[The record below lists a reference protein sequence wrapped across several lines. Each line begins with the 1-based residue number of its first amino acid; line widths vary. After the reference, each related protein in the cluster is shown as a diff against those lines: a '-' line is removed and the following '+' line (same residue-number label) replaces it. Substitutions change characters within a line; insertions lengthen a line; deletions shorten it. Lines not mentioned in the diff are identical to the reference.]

1 MNKESL
7 TSILKVVL
15 VLGFILVPPILKA
28 LAKRK
33 EAKTKS
39 PLSPSL
45 SDLQRNK
52 IKPARQ
58 PQRKTFIKPETQKN
72 VEDVLAKI
80 FGADDGIGNK
90 SSKLTQA
97 RAPLP
102 SRVHKQE
109 SPPKSQPVIK
119 AEAAKEELP
128 RFKTSIKEF
137 KTNIPSLPSDIKSFE
152 PNIHTA
158 AEVSGQASPF
168 LQKFRKFDREDL
180 RYGII
185 ISEILGPPVSL
196 KPDSLM

>member
-7 TSILKVVL
+7 ISIFKVLL

-28 LAKRK
+28 LAKRN

-39 PLSPSL
+39 PLSPS
-45 SDLQRNK
+45 DLQRNK
-52 IKPARQ
+52 IKTARQ
-58 PQRKTFIKPETQKN
+58 PQRKIMAKPKPPKN

-80 FGADDGIGNK
+80 FGSEDGIGNK
-90 SSKLTQA
+90 SSKPTQL

-102 SRVHKQE
+102 SRVRKQE

-119 AEAAKEELP
+119 AEAAKEILP
-128 RFKTSIKEF
+128 RFKTSIREF
-137 KTNIPSLPSDIKSFE
+137 KTNIPSLSSDIKSFD

-158 AEVSGQASPF
+158 TEVSVQTSPF
-168 LQKFRKFDREDL
+168 LQKFRKIDREDL

>member
-1 MNKESL
+1 MDKESL
-7 TSILKVVL
+7 TSILKVIL
-15 VLGFILVPPILKA
+15 VLGFILIPPILKA
-28 LAKRK
+28 LAKRN

-39 PLSPSL
+39 LLSP

-52 IKPARQ
+52 IKTSRQ
-58 PQRKTFIKPETQKN
+58 PQRKTLIKPETQKN

-90 SSKLTQA
+90 SSKLTQP
-97 RAPLP
+97 RASLP
-102 SRVHKQE
+102 SRVRKQE
-109 SPPKSQPVIK
+109 SPSKSQPAIK
-119 AEAAKEELP
+119 AEASKEDLP

-137 KTNIPSLPSDIKSFE
+137 KTNIPSLTSDIKSFE

-158 AEVSGQASPF
+158 AEISGQTSPF
-168 LQKFRKFDREDL
+168 LQKFRKIDREDL

-185 ISEILGPPVSL
+185 ISEVLGPPVSL